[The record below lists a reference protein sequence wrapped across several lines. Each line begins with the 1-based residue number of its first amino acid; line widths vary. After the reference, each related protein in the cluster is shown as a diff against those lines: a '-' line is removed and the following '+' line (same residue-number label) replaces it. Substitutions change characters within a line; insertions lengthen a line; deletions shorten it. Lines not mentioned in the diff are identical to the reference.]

1 VGDGL
6 VWSIGGSFVDGCFV
20 DGSSGSLVNG
30 SSRSLVGG
38 CSGSLVNRS
47 LVDGGSSGVNWC
59 GVHRSSVGGRGVFR
73 LLVSGSGVSGSGVSG
88 SGVSGCCVLG
98 LLVGRGGIGGRELD
112 TAGLA
117 GFVGFVGFRR
127 SSLKLWPFNNQLQ
140 FRIKNTESSR
150 KFNSY
155 VFLSGVFGIGVR
167 RGRCRVFRCGVR
179 RGRCRVFGCG
189 VRRGR
194 CRVDR
199 CGVSCGVDRL

>member
-6 VWSIGGSFVDGCFV
+6 VWSIGGSFVDGGFV

-73 LLVSGSGVSGSGVSG
+73 LLVSGSGVSGSVVTG
-88 SGVSGCCVLG
+88 SGVS
-98 LLVGRGGIGGRELD
+98 
-112 TAGLA
+112 GLA

-127 SSLKLWPFNNQLQ
+127 SSLKLWPFSNQLQ
-140 FRIKNTESSR
+140 FRFKH
-150 KFNSY
+150 
-155 VFLSGVFGIGVR
+155 
-167 RGRCRVFRCGVR
+167 
-179 RGRCRVFGCG
+179 
-189 VRRGR
+189 
-194 CRVDR
+194 
-199 CGVSCGVDRL
+199 

>member
-88 SGVSGCCVLG
+88 SVVTRSVVTGSGVSGCCVLG
-98 LLVGRGGIGGRELD
+98 LIVGRGGIGGRELD

-127 SSLKLWPFNNQLQ
+127 SSLKLWPFSNQLQ
-140 FRIKNTESSR
+140 FRFKH
-150 KFNSY
+150 
-155 VFLSGVFGIGVR
+155 
-167 RGRCRVFRCGVR
+167 
-179 RGRCRVFGCG
+179 
-189 VRRGR
+189 
-194 CRVDR
+194 
-199 CGVSCGVDRL
+199 